1 MPPPPP
7 LKGIRVVDLS
17 RLLPGAFATL
27 MLAELGADVI
37 KVEDPRGGDPM
48 RQLPPILN
56 GRGIYDYLLNR
67 GKRSVALDLK
77 DPECVRQLHSLVDT
91 ADVVVESFRPGTARR
106 LGVSG
111 EQLRARN
118 PRLIHCAI
126 TGYGQS
132 GPYAERPG
140 HDLNYVSISGMLSA
154 DRPHLEKSGEL
165 PRMFI
170 ADVGG
175 GAMTSVIGI
184 LAALFGR
191 ERHGEGDSIDI
202 SMHDAALYWV
212 MLPGARDLIESGEQA
227 AGELPT
233 FGKHASYNVYKTR
246 DGRAIAL
253 GALEEKFWVAFCEA
267 IGRPELIARHSTG
280 ETDQAA
286 LLEEVRAVFAER
298 TRDEWMA
305 LLTRHDVCATPVN
318 TPREAFADPHV
329 LARGTVRDHGSHRS
343 IRAPFLR
350 ELPNLG
356 PPPEVGQHTE
366 EVLASLSTHTE
377 KT

>member
-7 LKGIRVVDLS
+7 LKGIRVADLS

-37 KVEDPRGGDPM
+37 KIEDPRGGDPM
-48 RQLPPILN
+48 RQLPPMLN

-77 DPECVRQLHSLVDT
+77 DPERVRQLHALVDT
-91 ADVVVESFRPGTARR
+91 ADVVVESFRPATARR

-111 EQLRARN
+111 EQLRTRS

-154 DRPHLEKSGEL
+154 DRPHLEKSGDL

-212 MLPGARDLIESGEQA
+212 MLPGARDLIEGGEQA
-227 AGELPT
+227 TGELPT

-253 GALEEKFWVAFCEA
+253 GALEEKFWAAFCEA
-267 IGRPELIARHSTG
+267 IDRPDLIARHATEEG
-280 ETDQAA
+280 DQAS
-286 LLEEVRAVFAER
+286 LLAEVRALFTER

-305 LLTRHDVCATPVN
+305 LLTSHDVCATPVN
-318 TPREAFADPHV
+318 TPKEALADPHV
-329 LARGTVRDHGSHRS
+329 LARGTVRDHGTHRS

-356 PPPEVGQHTE
+356 PPPEVGQHTD
-366 EVLASLSTHTE
+366 EVLGSLS
-377 KT
+377 

>member
-37 KVEDPRGGDPM
+37 KIEDPRGGDPM

-77 DPECVRQLHSLVDT
+77 DPAHVRQLHSLVDT

-154 DRPHLEKSGEL
+154 DRPLLEKSGEL

-191 ERHGEGDSIDI
+191 ERHGEGGSIDI

-212 MLPGARDLIESGEQA
+212 MLPGARDLIEGGEQA
-227 AGELPT
+227 AGDLPT

-267 IGRPELIARHSTG
+267 IDRPDLIARHATG
-280 ETDQAA
+280 EADQAE
-286 LLEEVRAVFAER
+286 LLDEVRALFAER

-305 LLTRHDVCATPVN
+305 LLTSHDVCATPVN
-318 TPREAFADPHV
+318 TPKEALADPHV
-329 LARGTVRDHGSHRS
+329 LARGTVRDHGTHRS

-356 PPPEVGQHTE
+356 PPPEVGQHTD

>member
-1 MPPPPP
+1 M
-7 LKGIRVVDLS
+7 DLS

-48 RQLPPILN
+48 RSLPPLLN
-56 GRGIYDYLLNR
+56 GRGIYDMLLNR

-77 DPECVRQLHSLVDT
+77 EPEGVRVLHKLVDT

-106 LGVSG
+106 LGVAG
-111 EQLRARN
+111 EQLRERN
-118 PRLIHCAI
+118 ARLIHCAI

-140 HDLNYVSISGMLSA
+140 HDLNYVSISGMLA
-154 DRPHLEKSGEL
+154 TDRPGLEMSGEL

-175 GAMTSVIGI
+175 GAMTAVIGI

-191 ERHGEGDSIDI
+191 ERHGQGDSLDI
-202 SMHDAALYWV
+202 SMHEAALYWM
-212 MLPGARDLIESGEQA
+212 MLPAARDLIEGGQQA
-227 AGELPT
+227 SGELPT
-233 FGKHASYNVYKTR
+233 FGRHASYNVYKTS
-246 DGRAIAL
+246 DGRWIAL
-253 GALEEKFWVAFCEA
+253 GALEEKFWAAFCEA
-267 IGRPELIARHSTG
+267 IGRRDLVARHATG
-280 ETDQAA
+280 AADQVA
-286 LLEEVRAVFAER
+286 LTAVMGAIFAER
-298 TRDEWMA
+298 TRDEWLS
-305 LLTRHDVCATPVN
+305 LLTDHDVCLTPVN
-318 TPREAFADPHV
+318 SAREALADPHV
-329 LARGTVRDHGSHRS
+329 VARGTVTTHGTHKS

-356 PPPEVGQHTE
+356 PPPEVGEHTD
-366 EVLASLSTHTE
+366 EVLRALSTDPLSTRTE
-377 KT
+377 STE